1 MKNQYYISFWNY
13 VPTGDIDNRS
23 AVADWKKMGIN
34 LPMSWEYY
42 DGISEKSKFIEML
55 DLCAENGMK
64 VIICDSRTQ
73 WKKLTETG
81 EDSYTAAVER
91 AVQDFGSHPATF
103 GFHIGDEPSK
113 EQMPDM
119 VKAYKIVKKAAP
131 KLSPFVNF
139 LPYWEDYADADLY
152 RTHLEYMDSVVKQTG
167 LEMICYD
174 YYGQMA
180 TNEKERLLDLY
191 FKNLNLFFE
200 VAKKNGI
207 PLWTTLLSTAHY
219 NAKTLTE
226 DDIMWQIATAV
237 AHGCK
242 GIFWFYI
249 YFKDLI
255 NGSYRNYPIANYGEE
270 KEYGDVFYYLS
281 RQNRIFLK
289 HCATRLNGF
298 ELDAVR
304 HFNIGYGFTK
314 MFQRG
319 EFEIENVNI
328 IVNKEAPLII
338 SRFINK
344 ENKVKYIIVNN
355 DREKAVK
362 VELFYKN
369 EYTQEQV
376 NKMQP
381 PDYWIAPGQ
390 MTIIDIL

>member
-1 MKNQYYISFWNY
+1 
-13 VPTGDIDNRS
+13 
-23 AVADWKKMGIN
+23 
-34 LPMSWEYY
+34 
-42 DGISEKSKFIEML
+42 
-55 DLCAENGMK
+55 
-64 VIICDSRTQ
+64 
-73 WKKLTETG
+73 
-81 EDSYTAAVER
+81 
-91 AVQDFGSHPATF
+91 
-103 GFHIGDEPSK
+103 
-113 EQMPDM
+113 
-119 VKAYKIVKKAAP
+119 
-131 KLSPFVNF
+131 
-139 LPYWEDYADADLY
+139 
-152 RTHLEYMDSVVKQTG
+152 
-167 LEMICYD
+167 
-174 YYGQMA
+174 
-180 TNEKERLLDLY
+180 
-191 FKNLNLFFE
+191 
-200 VAKKNGI
+200 
-207 PLWTTLLSTAHY
+207 
-219 NAKTLTE
+219 
-226 DDIMWQIATAV
+226 MWQIATAV